1 MLRQDMHLYRPA
13 VEMDKVTL
21 KSFRTA
27 KEKYSKE
34 LGDSQ
39 ANTIFKARFPRE
51 ADIEYVG
58 PVTKQRFIFLD
69 LRANVMIKD
78 SVGVIPAEDIDN
90 VMLNVVGDI
99 RNFMED
105 GINKVKEQVWEE
117 FQFMAKRWMEQNPR
131 KSPEEEKAETEKSVD
146 DIMAHLPEERQV
158 MSLEEKILAK
168 LMGEELL
175 LEVDYE
181 QAQASLTGKP
191 AQKLVKSFN
200 FDQGKEPTDNMSKL
214 VTTIRNTIMTTVP
227 HDVLPGEVANDPS
240 MDPIGKDK
248 EIEKKDF

>member
-1 MLRQDMHLYRPA
+1 MLPK
-13 VEMDKVTL
+13 KVQQRIRL
-21 KSFRTA
+21 K
-27 KEKYSKE
+27 
-34 LGDSQ
+34 
-39 ANTIFKARFPRE
+39 ANTIFKKRLPKE
-51 ADIEYVG
+51 GDIEYVG

-69 LRANVMIKD
+69 LRGSMWIRDTTGA
-78 SVGVIPAEDIDN
+78 IPAEDIDE

-105 GINKVKEQVWEE
+105 GINKVKEQAWEE

-146 DIMAHLPEERQV
+146 DIMAHLPEERQT

-181 QAQASLTGKP
+181 QAQA
-191 AQKLVKSFN
+191 
-200 FDQGKEPTDNMSKL
+200 
-214 VTTIRNTIMTTVP
+214 R
-227 HDVLPGEVANDPS
+227 
-240 MDPIGKDK
+240 
-248 EIEKKDF
+248 